1 MGSLVS
7 ALIHNFTGSLALE
20 LTGTLASNLT
30 SCLANNLTSCLT
42 RSFTCFL
49 TRRFTCFLTNTL
61 TFILTRGLA
70 TIFTRGLTGSV
81 AFIQRLV
88 VIETVDEEWPN
99 RLIIVVRL
107 VTIHWLESY
116 LQQNEILWQPL
127 HEFDRARY
135 SSLLVFFD
143 HNTVYG

>member
-1 MGSLVS
+1 V
-7 ALIHNFTGSLALE
+7 ALIPSL
-20 LTGTLASNLT
+20 
-30 SCLANNLTSCLT
+30 
-42 RSFTCFL
+42 F
-49 TRRFTCFLTNTL
+49 
-61 TFILTRGLA
+61 
-70 TIFTRGLTGSV
+70 
-81 AFIQRLV
+81 
-88 VIETVDEEWPN
+88 VIGTVDEEWPN